1 MLNIHHPKLEINTAT
16 LPAHGAKTLERLRG
30 NSRVLEY
37 SNTAA
42 TFEKWAEQ
50 WNNYHRAEIKV
61 EDDDI
66 KEQQLEESQLYQ
78 STRMAEWDNAEY
90 SQHGPPSANRH

>member
-1 MLNIHHPKLEINTAT
+1 MRLGPTELTRIVPMLNIHHPKLEINTAT
-16 LPAHGAKTLERLRG
+16 LPAHGAKTLESLRG

-66 KEQQLEESQLYQ
+66 KEQQLEESQVYQ
-78 STRMAEWDNAEY
+78 STRMAE
-90 SQHGPPSANRH
+90 